1 MAKQL
6 QLRKG
11 TATEHNT
18 FTGANGEVTVDT
30 TKDVLVVHD
39 GITAGGFPNAARAN
53 ADGTIS
59 LIKKDGTSAGEVNS
73 AGLFNNTLTS
83 TNTNQAL
90 TAAQG
95 KVLKDTLDN
104 TAASSLG
111 VGQTWQNL
119 TSSRA
124 SGVTY
129 TNSTGKPIHIFIAVK
144 DGIGGGLRLVI
155 GGVTIFNFTYDLPA
169 WVFYP
174 VSVIIP
180 DNTDYSFTWA
190 GNSPSDLLTWSELR

>member
-30 TKDVLVVHD
+30 TNKTLRVHD
-39 GITAGGFPNAARAN
+39 GTTAGGTQLATLTGGLVPATQLPAA
-53 ADGTIS
+53 T
-59 LIKKDGTSAGEVNS
+59 TSVQGAVI
-73 AGLFNNTLTS
+73 LNNTLTS
-83 TNTNQAL
+83 TSTTQAL

-95 KVLKDTLDN
+95 KVLKDSLD
-104 TAASSLG
+104 AASFG

-129 TNSTGKPIHIFIAVK
+129 TNTTGKPIQIYIVT
-144 DGIGGGLRLVI
+144 GTENRPLVI
-155 GGVTIFNFTYDLPA
+155 DGVTI
-169 WVFYP
+169 P
-174 VSVIIP
+174 VHGESMPQIIVP
-180 DNTDYSFTWA
+180 HTSSYRFDGVVFTWA
-190 GNSPSDLLTWSELR
+190 ELR

>member
-11 TATEHNT
+11 TAAEHST

-30 TKDVLVVHD
+30 TNKTLRVHD
-39 GITAGGFPNAARAN
+39 GTTVGGTVLATVTGAV
-53 ADGTIS
+53 I
-59 LIKKDGTSAGEVNS
+59 L
-73 AGLFNNTLTS
+73 NNTLTS
-83 TNTNQAL
+83 TSTTQAL

-95 KVLKDTLDN
+95 KVLKDSLN
-104 TAASSLG
+104 TAITSSFG

-129 TNSTGKPIHIFIAVK
+129 TNSTGKPIAVSIIWTVLS
-144 DGIGGGLRLVI
+144 GSNYFVYVNG
-155 GGVTIFNFTYDLPA
+155 
-169 WVFYP
+169 
-174 VSVIIP
+174 VSVINIQ
-180 DNTDYSFTWA
+180 DYGSIGPYHSFFIVPTGASYTISTTNLIELWA
-190 GNSPSDLLTWSELR
+190 ELR